1 MRKNQYGFDIYI
13 AGIPAMVRDAR
24 ALPAVLI
31 IRIRLKEP
39 KGRCRLR
46 RFSPQQFQQEISPPS
61 FRKDFCDHL
70 PGLSGIP
77 INKWRDGFAD
87 PSRRAIQDR
96 WSTRRYSRMQFSA
109 VASLAWPRM
118 NGR

>member
-70 PGLSGIP
+70 PGLSGIT

-87 PSRRAIQDR
+87 PSRRPRFKIDG
-96 WSTRRYSRMQFSA
+96 RRAGIHGCNFPPLQALR
-109 VASLAWPRM
+109 
-118 NGR
+118 GRE